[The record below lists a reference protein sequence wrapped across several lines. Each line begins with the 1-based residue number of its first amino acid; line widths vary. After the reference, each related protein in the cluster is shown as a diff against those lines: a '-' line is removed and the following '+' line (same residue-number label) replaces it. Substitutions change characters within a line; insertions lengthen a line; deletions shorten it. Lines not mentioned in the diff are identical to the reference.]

1 MTVQCG
7 CCGADITTTGR
18 IDYRLNRPEQLIGV
32 PAEQLGAP
40 TGGLLVGPGGD
51 SYLRCLLPVRLT
63 GGTELVF
70 GAWMQISKVD
80 AMYAHAVW
88 DNDNEYRNLH
98 VAGTFANF
106 IAPWDLLGTPV
117 EAAVLNADELPYYT
131 SHPLLEREW
140 DRDEVL
146 SCIRQPLPIPVRET
160 LGEVWTVERTAGLRC
175 TIEHHT
181 MHFTSPGRR
190 VSLDVYADRT
200 GGSPSDFLGAVLEGY
215 PASAEHSVEHIGAE
229 LRHAFW
235 LSEVIDGNEEQ
246 VFHGHVVRP
255 GTMLSV
261 RIVHRFPADRAW
273 ARHVL
278 NSVQYIGATGPGRR

>member
-7 CCGADITTTGR
+7 CCGAEIPSTDR

-32 PAEQLGAP
+32 PGEQLGAP

-70 GAWMQISKVD
+70 GAWMKISKVD

-88 DNDNEYRNLH
+88 DNDAEYTNLR
-98 VAGTFANF
+98 VCGSFAN
-106 IAPWDLLGTPV
+106 IIRPWDLFGVPV

-131 SHPLLEREW
+131 SHPVLDGEW
-140 DRDEVL
+140 NRDEVL
-146 SCIRQPLPIPVRET
+146 CRIRQPLPVPVRET
-160 LGEVWTVERTAGLRC
+160 LGEVWTVERSEGMRC
-175 TIEHHT
+175 VVEGHT
-181 MHFTSPGRR
+181 VWFSSPGRK

-200 GGSPSDFLGAVLEGY
+200 GGSPSDFLGAVLDGY
-215 PASAEHSVEHIGAE
+215 PASAEHSVTHDGEE

-235 LSEVIDGNEEQ
+235 LSEVIDGQEEQ
-246 VFHGHVVRP
+246 VFHGHVVRR

-261 RIVHRFPADRAW
+261 RCVHRYPADRAW
-273 ARHVL
+273 AQHVL
-278 NSVQYIGATGPGRR
+278 NSVRYIG

>member
-7 CCGADITTTGR
+7 CCGADITSTDR
-18 IDYRLNRPEQLIGV
+18 IDYRLNRPEHLIGV

-40 TGGLLVGPGGD
+40 TGGLLVGPDGD

-63 GGTELVF
+63 GGVELVF

-88 DNDNEYRNLH
+88 DNDAEYANLH
-98 VAGTFANF
+98 VSGKFAN
-106 IAPWDLLGTPV
+106 IIQPWDLLGVPV
-117 EAAVLNADELPYYT
+117 EAAVLNTDELPYFT
-131 SHPLLEREW
+131 SHPALEQEW

-146 SCIRQPLPIPVRET
+146 CRIRQPLPIPVRET
-160 LGEVWTVERTAGLRC
+160 LGEVWTIERSAGMRCVVEGRTVW
-175 TIEHHT
+175 
-181 MHFTSPGRR
+181 FSSPDRK

-200 GGSPSDFLGAVLEGY
+200 GGSPSDFLGAVLDGY
-215 PASAEHSVEHIGAE
+215 PASAEHSVEHNDDE

-235 LSEVIDGNEEQ
+235 LSEVIDGQEEQ
-246 VFHGHVVRP
+246 VFHGHVVRR
-255 GTMLSV
+255 GVMLSV
-261 RIVHRFPADRAW
+261 RCVHRYPADRVW

-278 NSVQYIGATGPGRR
+278 NSVRYVG

>member
-1 MTVQCG
+1 MTVHCG
-7 CCGADITTTGR
+7 CCGGEITSTDR
-18 IDYRLNRPEQLIGV
+18 IDYRLNRPDPLIGL
-32 PAEQLGAP
+32 PGEQLGAP
-40 TGGLLVGPGGD
+40 TGGLLVGPDGD

-63 GGTELVF
+63 GGVELVF

-88 DNDNEYRNLH
+88 DNDSEYKNLR
-98 VAGTFANF
+98 VSGTFANF
-106 IAPWDLLGTPV
+106 IAPWDLVGTPV

-131 SHPLLEREW
+131 SHPLLEHEW

-146 SCIRQPLPIPVRET
+146 THIRHPLPIPIRET
-160 LGEVWTVERTAGLRC
+160 LAEVWTIERTEGMRC
-175 TIEHHT
+175 VVEDRTVW
-181 MHFTSPGRR
+181 FSSPGRR
-190 VSLDVYADRT
+190 VGLDVYADRANR
-200 GGSPSDFLGAVLEGY
+200 SVSDFLAAVIDGY
-215 PASAEHSVEHIGAE
+215 PSDQHTVEFEGDE

-235 LSEVIDGNEEQ
+235 LSEVIDGHEEQ

-273 ARHVL
+273 AQHVL
-278 NSVQYIGATGPGRR
+278 NSVRYIGEPQA

>member
-1 MTVQCG
+1 MTVHCG
-7 CCGADITTTGR
+7 CCGSEITSTDR
-18 IDYRLNRPEQLIGV
+18 IDYRLNRPDPLIGL
-32 PAEQLGAP
+32 PGEQLGAP
-40 TGGLLVGPGGD
+40 TGGLLVGPDGD

-63 GGTELVF
+63 GGVELVF

-88 DNDNEYRNLH
+88 DNDSEYKNLR
-98 VAGTFANF
+98 VSGTFANF
-106 IAPWDLLGTPV
+106 IAPWDLVGTPV

-131 SHPLLEREW
+131 SHPLLEHEW

-146 SCIRQPLPIPVRET
+146 THIRHPLPIPIRET
-160 LGEVWTVERTAGLRC
+160 LGEVWTIERTEGMRC
-175 TIEHHT
+175 VVEGRTVW
-181 MHFTSPGRR
+181 FSSPDRR
-190 VSLDVYADRT
+190 VGLDVYADRANR
-200 GGSPSDFLGAVLEGY
+200 SVSDFLAAVIDGY
-215 PASAEHSVEHIGAE
+215 PSDQHTVEFEGDE

-235 LSEVIDGNEEQ
+235 LSEVIDGHEEQ

-273 ARHVL
+273 AQHVL
-278 NSVQYIGATGPGRR
+278 NSVRYIGEPQA

>member
-1 MTVQCG
+1 MTVHCG
-7 CCGADITTTGR
+7 CCGSEITSTDR
-18 IDYRLNRPEQLIGV
+18 IDYRLNRPDPLIGL
-32 PAEQLGAP
+32 PGEQLGAP
-40 TGGLLVGPGGD
+40 TGGLLVGPDGD

-63 GGTELVF
+63 GGVELVF

-88 DNDNEYRNLH
+88 DNDSEYKNLR
-98 VAGTFANF
+98 VSGTFANF
-106 IAPWDLLGTPV
+106 IAPWDLVGTPV

-131 SHPLLEREW
+131 SHPLLEHEW

-146 SCIRQPLPIPVRET
+146 THIRHPLPIPIRET
-160 LGEVWTVERTAGLRC
+160 LGEVWTIERTEGMRC
-175 TIEHHT
+175 VVEDRTVW
-181 MHFTSPGRR
+181 FSSPGRR
-190 VSLDVYADRT
+190 VGLDVYADRANR
-200 GGSPSDFLGAVLEGY
+200 SVSDFLAAVIDGY
-215 PASAEHSVEHIGAE
+215 PSDQHTVEFEGDE

-235 LSEVIDGNEEQ
+235 LSEVIDGHEEQ

-278 NSVQYIGATGPGRR
+278 NSVRYIGEPQA

>member
-1 MTVQCG
+1 MTVHCG
-7 CCGADITTTGR
+7 CCGAEIASANR
-18 IDYRLNRPEQLIGV
+18 IDYRLNRPEPLIGV

-40 TGGLLVGPGGD
+40 TGGLLVGPDGA

-63 GGTELVF
+63 GGTELVY
-70 GAWMQISKVD
+70 GAWMRISKVD

-88 DNDNEYRNLH
+88 DNDSEYANFR
-98 VAGTFANF
+98 VSGTFANF
-106 IAPWDLLGTPV
+106 ILPWDLLGTPV

-160 LGEVWTVERTAGLRC
+160 LGEVWTIERTAGMRC
-175 TIEHHT
+175 TIENLT
-181 MHFTSPGRR
+181 VHFTSPGRR

-200 GGSPSDFLGAVLEGY
+200 GGSSSDFLGAVLEGY

-235 LSEVIDGNEEQ
+235 LSEVIDGHEEQ

-261 RIVHRFPADRAW
+261 RIVHRFPADRVW
-273 ARHVL
+273 AQHVL
-278 NSVQYIGATGPGRR
+278 NSVRYAG

>member
-7 CCGADITTTGR
+7 CCGAEITSTDR
-18 IDYRLNRPEQLIGV
+18 IDYRLNRPEPLIGV
-32 PAEQLGAP
+32 PSEQLGAP
-40 TGGLLVGPGGD
+40 TGGLLVGPDGD

-63 GGTELVF
+63 GGVELVF
-70 GAWMQISKVD
+70 GAWMRISKVD

-88 DNDNEYRNLH
+88 DNDSEYPNFR
-98 VAGTFANF
+98 VSGTFANV
-106 IAPWDLLGTPV
+106 ILPWDLLGVPV

-131 SHPLLEREW
+131 SHPLLDREW

-146 SCIRQPLPIPVRET
+146 SCIRHPLPISVRET
-160 LGEVWTVERTAGLRC
+160 LGEVWTVERTAGMRC
-175 TIEHHT
+175 VVEDRTVW
-181 MHFTSPGRR
+181 FSSPGRW
-190 VSLDVYADRT
+190 VGLDVYNDRAQRT
-200 GGSPSDFLGAVLEGY
+200 PSDFLAAVIEGY
-215 PASAEHSVEHIGAE
+215 PSEDHTVEHIGPE

-261 RIVHRFPADRAW
+261 RVVHRFPADRAW
-273 ARHVL
+273 AQHVL
-278 NSVQYIGATGPGRR
+278 NSVQYIGES

>member
-7 CCGADITTTGR
+7 CCGAEIPSTDR

-32 PAEQLGAP
+32 PGEQLGAP

-70 GAWMQISKVD
+70 GAWMKISKVD

-88 DNDNEYRNLH
+88 DNDAEYTNLR
-98 VAGTFANF
+98 VCGSFAN
-106 IAPWDLLGTPV
+106 IIRPWDLFGVPV

-131 SHPLLEREW
+131 SHPVLDGEW
-140 DRDEVL
+140 NRDEVL
-146 SCIRQPLPIPVRET
+146 CRIRQPLPVPVRET
-160 LGEVWTVERTAGLRC
+160 LGEVWTVERSEGMRC
-175 TIEHHT
+175 VVEGHT
-181 MHFTSPGRR
+181 VWFSSPGRK

-200 GGSPSDFLGAVLEGY
+200 GGSPSDFLGAVLDGY
-215 PASAEHSVEHIGAE
+215 PASAEHSVTHDGEE

-235 LSEVIDGNEEQ
+235 LSEVIDGQEEQ
-246 VFHGHVVRP
+246 VFHGHVVRR

-261 RIVHRFPADRAW
+261 RCVHRYPADRAW
-273 ARHVL
+273 AQHVL
-278 NSVQYIGATGPGRR
+278 NSVRYVG

>member
-7 CCGADITTTGR
+7 CCGAEISSTSR
-18 IDYRLNRPEQLIGV
+18 IDYRLNRPEALIGL
-32 PAEQLGAP
+32 PSEQLGAP
-40 TGGLLVGPGGD
+40 TGGLLVGPDGA
-51 SYLRCLLPVRLT
+51 SYIRCLLPVRLT

-88 DNDNEYRNLH
+88 NNDGEYKNLR
-98 VAGTFANF
+98 VSGRFANF
-106 IAPWDLLGTPV
+106 IAPWDLLGTHA

-131 SHPLLEREW
+131 SHPLLDREW

-146 SCIRQPLPIPVRET
+146 SHIPHPLPIPVRET
-160 LGEVWTVERTAGLRC
+160 LADVWSVERSAGMRC
-175 TIEHHT
+175 TIENRT
-181 MHFTSPGRR
+181 MCFTSPDRWVG
-190 VSLDVYADRT
+190 LDVYADRT
-200 GGSPSDFLGAVLEGY
+200 GGSASDFLGAVLEGY
-215 PASAEHSVEHIGAE
+215 PASAEHSVTHDGTE

-235 LSEVIDGNEEQ
+235 LSEVIDGHEEQ

-261 RIVHRFPADRAW
+261 RIVHRFPADRTW
-273 ARHVL
+273 AQHVL
-278 NSVQYIGATGPGRR
+278 NSVRYVGQGA